1 MKQNEMIITVTK
13 SMTLTDKTEITE
25 TVKTFEMVENN
36 KRSLIKRE
44 SSRTEKPID
53 LLGELFREVA

>member
-1 MKQNEMIITVTK
+1 MKQSEMIITVTK

-44 SSRTEKPID
+44 SSRAEKPLD
-53 LLGELFREVA
+53 FFGELFQGVA